1 MSRQP
6 GTTVERGSGG
16 VGLLRRRLWL
26 LDLYRTAVGKK
37 YVMAVSGVIWMGYVL
52 AHMVGNLKVYFGED
66 DLNHYAEWLRTI
78 GTPALPNTVLL
89 WIMRTVLIGAI
100 ALHIHAAFALTRMNH
115 RSRPEQYAGGQDYVA
130 ANYASRTM
138 RWSGVLVGLF
148 IVFHLLDLTWG
159 TANPDFVRGEVYDN
173 LVASFERVPVAIVYI
188 AANLA
193 LGFHLYHGGWSLFQS
208 MGWNHPRFNLWRRW
222 FAGGFAGVVVVGNIS
237 FPIAVLTGVV
247 G

>member
-6 GTTVERGSGG
+6 DTAVERDSGS

-26 LDLYRTAVGKK
+26 LDLYRTALGKK
-37 YVMAVSGVIWMGYVL
+37 YVMAVTGVIWMGYVL
-52 AHMVGNLKVYFGED
+52 AHMVGNLKVYVGAD

-78 GTPALPNTVLL
+78 GTPALPRTVLL

-100 ALHIHAAFALTRMNH
+100 ALHIHAAFALTRMNR
-115 RSRPEQYAGGQDYVA
+115 RSRPEQYAAGQDYVA

-138 RWSGVLVGLF
+138 RWSGVLIGLF
-148 IVFHLLDLTWG
+148 ILFHLLDLTWG
-159 TANPDFVRGEVYDN
+159 TANPEFVRGEVYDN

-188 AANLA
+188 VANVA
-193 LGFHLYHGGWSLFQS
+193 LGFHLYHGGWSLFQT

-222 FAGGFAGVVVVGNIS
+222 FAGAFAAVVVVGNVS

>member
-6 GTTVERGSGG
+6 DTAVERDSGS
-16 VGLLRRRLWL
+16 VGLLRRRLCL
-26 LDLYRTAVGKK
+26 LDLYRTALGKK
-37 YVMAVSGVIWMGYVL
+37 YVMAVTGAIWMGYVL
-52 AHMVGNLKVYFGED
+52 AHMVGNLKVYVGAD

-78 GTPALPNTVLL
+78 GTPALPRTVLL

-100 ALHIHAAFALTRMNH
+100 ALHIHAEFALTRMNR
-115 RSRPEQYAGGQDYVA
+115 RSRPEQYAAGQDYVA

-138 RWSGVLVGLF
+138 RWSGVLIGLF
-148 IVFHLLDLTWG
+148 ILFHLLDLTWG
-159 TANPDFVRGEVYDN
+159 TANPEFVRGEVYDN

-188 AANLA
+188 AANVA
-193 LGFHLYHGGWSLFQS
+193 LGFHLYHGGWSLFQT

-222 FAGGFAGVVVVGNIS
+222 FAGAFAAVVVVGNVS

>member
-6 GTTVERGSGG
+6 GTTVERNGAS

-37 YVMAVSGVIWMGYVL
+37 YVMAVSGIIWMGYVL
-52 AHMVGNLKVYFGED
+52 VHMVGNLKVYVGED

-78 GTPALPNTVLL
+78 GTPALPATVLL
-89 WIMRTVLIGAI
+89 WLMRTVLIGAI
-100 ALHIHAAFALTRMNH
+100 ALHIHAAFALTRMNR

-138 RWSGVLVGLF
+138 RWSGVLIGLF

-159 TANPDFVRGEVYDN
+159 TANPEFVRGEVYDN

-222 FAGGFAGVVVVGNIS
+222 FAGTFAGVVVVGNVS